1 MVVIGFT
8 TEDLAN
14 LKAALASGALIVTI
28 GDRTVKYRDQKDII
42 QAIRMCIQ
50 ELNGTPTD
58 TVTTVQA
65 TFSKGQS

>member
-1 MVVIGFT
+1 MGVIGFT
-8 TEDLAN
+8 TDDLAN

-42 QAIRMCIQ
+42 QAIRMVQQ
-50 ELNGTPTD
+50 ELEGVPDD
-58 TVTTVQA
+58 TAANIQA